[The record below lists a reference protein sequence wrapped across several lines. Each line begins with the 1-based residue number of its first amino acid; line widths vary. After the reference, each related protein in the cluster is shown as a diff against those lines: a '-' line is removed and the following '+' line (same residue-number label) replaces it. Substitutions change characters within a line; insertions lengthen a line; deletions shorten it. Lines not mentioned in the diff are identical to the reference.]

1 MVEKF
6 AFLTTEFVH
15 VQSQKIESQAARWR
29 EQVVYNMYVRITVAR
44 SLKFIKKK
52 EKNMEFTGFMQLE
65 AGKLIIREN

>member
-1 MVEKF
+1 
-6 AFLTTEFVH
+6 
-15 VQSQKIESQAARWR
+15 
-29 EQVVYNMYVRITVAR
+29 MYVRITVAR